1 MGNMDFA
8 SKNSVKYPSRER
20 YIMQVMTE
28 QQLIAAIDWKVLLPL
43 ALELITEFVKPE
55 KDWKHIFE
63 LGLQIIQMLFAVEES
78 TGMAINWQA
87 LLALILQLIGMI
99 GNTNK

>member
-1 MGNMDFA
+1 
-8 SKNSVKYPSRER
+8 
-20 YIMQVMTE
+20 MQVMTE